1 MNTDKDKT
9 HPQIT
14 QITQIENAL
23 VKSA

>member
-1 MNTDKDKT
+1 MNTDKDKN
-9 HPQIT
+9 HPQIS